1 MDQRSTPSQS
11 LGRQRAASLPV
22 LCGGVNTPGMPRR
35 IGRAA
40 VSVSAQHLRML
51 FLQCSRSLVPILF
64 ASFTSP
70 LFLGSLVPARA
81 CLTLLLC
88 QWRSFKQQESQHR
101 WRLWLQRQH
110 RNIHFWFVATM
121 PCFDARVFECA
132 CACVWACLSVCRCDL
147 SPPSFH
153 HTSHITLVAGGGAVR
168 CVLRFFFVSP
178 SFFFLLSAGCQA
190 GDVVQVHGSNF
201 EGFGSVAVTVGGEV
215 CTQARV
221 VSNWLLTCRLPDFD
235 GVSAV
240 RERGRER

>member
-1 MDQRSTPSQS
+1 MLLDQRSTPSQS

-132 CACVWACLSVCRCDL
+132 CACVC
-147 SPPSFH
+147 
-153 HTSHITLVAGGGAVR
+153 G
-168 CVLRFFFVSP
+168 
-178 SFFFLLSAGCQA
+178 
-190 GDVVQVHGSNF
+190 
-201 EGFGSVAVTVGGEV
+201 
-215 CTQARV
+215 RV
-221 VSNWLLTCRLPDFD
+221 
-235 GVSAV
+235 
-240 RERGRER
+240 